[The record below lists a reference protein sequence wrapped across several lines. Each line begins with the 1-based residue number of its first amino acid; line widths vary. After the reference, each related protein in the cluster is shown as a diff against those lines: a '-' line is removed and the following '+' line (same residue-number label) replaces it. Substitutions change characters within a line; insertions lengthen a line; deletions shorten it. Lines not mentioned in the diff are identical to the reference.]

1 TLDADGSGSISL
13 KELLPSPEPRQKEW
27 SLMTTD
33 EKWNRYLGES
43 VQHPEKRAS
52 SDDEDDG
59 SAFTRF
65 TLAFLDGL
73 AAPLKAVGASS
84 SFNTAVSPDSGA
96 AMERV
101 RSGPIA
107 RDKEARL
114 RRLLKLER
122 EKNFMRLNKTAYTA
136 DGRLPIYGIRSQ
148 NVSLPY
154 DGASAADLEK
164 ERLVEE
170 HKARRAIVSQHRSN
184 TVLSS
189 VQFGVDALI
198 IPEEIDEDL
207 LSDNESEDS
216 AEIRRRQQ
224 FERRR

>member
-1 TLDADGSGSISL
+1 
-13 KELLPSPEPRQKEW
+13 
-27 SLMTTD
+27 
-33 EKWNRYLGES
+33 
-43 VQHPEKRAS
+43 
-52 SDDEDDG
+52 
-59 SAFTRF
+59 
-65 TLAFLDGL
+65 
-73 AAPLKAVGASS
+73 
-84 SFNTAVSPDSGA
+84 
-96 AMERV
+96 
-101 RSGPIA
+101 
-107 RDKEARL
+107 
-114 RRLLKLER
+114 
-122 EKNFMRLNKTAYTA
+122 TAYTA

-224 FERRR
+224 FERRRSAIEPLAADVRSRFAQSTHSDQNPVIRFTRSDTTIQE